1 MYHSKQKALGLMMHA
16 FSQVMLEGSY
26 EHCVH
31 VCLATDA
38 PLIFPSS
45 RLQNKYLLN
54 LAYGCCPCTKCR
66 VLTIESQKIE
76 DHDRDHF
83 FGDRYDRQIPFKDR
97 DLFTRS
103 HFDFAKS
110 IPIPF

>member
-1 MYHSKQKALGLMMHA
+1 MMKNLMKLNFA
-16 FSQVMLEGSY
+16 DWYF
-26 EHCVH
+26 
-31 VCLATDA
+31 T
-38 PLIFPSS
+38 SS
-45 RLQNKYLLN
+45 DTWTVNKVQNI
-54 LAYGCCPCTKCR
+54 R
-66 VLTIESQKIE
+66 VLTIESQKID